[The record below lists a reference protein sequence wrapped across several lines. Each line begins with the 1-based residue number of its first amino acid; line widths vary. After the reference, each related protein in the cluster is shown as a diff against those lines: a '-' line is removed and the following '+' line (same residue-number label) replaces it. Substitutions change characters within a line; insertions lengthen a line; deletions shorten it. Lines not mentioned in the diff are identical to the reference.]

1 MTAHMMLML
10 MMVSCY
16 VTRSLC
22 ADTKHTDA
30 QVAGSEAGA
39 AEVVK
44 TNAKDLEASGG
55 DDDTAHIPSKGK
67 RKKRAAAGAA
77 RTKAANPKKYE
88 TESGASG
95 KHIPDQIANVKTLDL
110 RLIDDFVNITDSSS
124 ESDDDMDEESAA
136 KDEKNGKKPQE
147 KVDGKVSDMAA
158 CKRKAD
164 DNGKA
169 KNR

>member
-1 MTAHMMLML
+1 
-10 MMVSCY
+10 MVSCY

-22 ADTKHTDA
+22 ADTKLTNA
-30 QVAGSEAGA
+30 QVAGSEADA

-44 TNAKDLEASGG
+44 TNAKDLEESGG
-55 DDDTAHIPSKGK
+55 DDETAHIPSKGK

-77 RTKAANPKKYE
+77 RTKAANPKNYE

-95 KHIPDQIANVKTLDL
+95 KHIPDRIANVKTLDL
-110 RLIDDFVNITDSSS
+110 RLIDDFVNITDSSP
-124 ESDDDMDEESAA
+124 ESDDDMDVEESAA
-136 KDEKNGKKPQE
+136 KDEKNGKKPRE
-147 KVDGKVSDMAA
+147 KVDGKVGDKAA
-158 CKRKAD
+158 RKRKAD